1 MGGNKFR
8 KGRPFSPVYFF
19 LRDNQMISVFI
30 KKTAEILHTSLFIV
44 ISLTILLIQST
55 EPSVFAQKSD
65 DTTFLEQRISMVK
78 TQIVERGVNDP
89 HVIGAMKSVPR
100 HKFVPDK
107 YITSAYDDNPLPI
120 GYGQT
125 ISQPYI
131 VAYMTE
137 VLNLR
142 KTSTVLEVG
151 TGSGYQAAILSPIV
165 KQVYTIEIISE
176 LAKSAA
182 IRLKD
187 LGYDNVEVAIGD
199 GYYGWN
205 KYAPFDAII
214 VTAAA
219 GHIPPPLLKQL
230 KNNGRMVIPV
240 GGSFTVQ
247 NLILISKDGDGN
259 ITTRNLIPVR
269 FVPLTGSRD

>member
-1 MGGNKFR
+1 MKN
-8 KGRPFSPVYFF
+8 RPTSILFS
-19 LRDNQMISVFI
+19 
-30 KKTAEILHTSLFIV
+30 SLFIFIV
-44 ISLTILLIQST
+44 IVVLSTQSAGSRAHAAKFT
-55 EPSVFAQKSD
+55 DDDFQK
-65 DTTFLEQRISMVK
+65 QRLAMVK
-78 TQIVERGVNDP
+78 DQIMERGVKDRT
-89 HVIGAMKSVPR
+89 VIKAMMAVPR
-100 HKFVPDK
+100 HKFVSDN
-107 YITSAYDDNPLPI
+107 YLNRAYDDSPLPI

-137 VLNLR
+137 ILNLN
-142 KTSTVLEVG
+142 KNSKVLEVG

-165 KQVYTIEIISE
+165 KQVYTIEIIPE

-182 IRLKD
+182 VRLKD
-187 LGYDNVEVAIGD
+187 LGYHNIEVAIGD

-219 GHIPPPLLKQL
+219 GHIPPPLIEQL

-240 GGSFTVQ
+240 GGSFLVQ
-247 NLILISKDGDGN
+247 NLILVTKDKDGN
-259 ITTRNLIPVR
+259 VTTRNLMPVR
-269 FVPLTGSRD
+269 FVPLTGRHN